1 MGSEKGPIWKQL
13 EANACFTG
21 PTVKFQKTVLETTR
35 FKTRGTNVSPGLL
48 EKRDFE
54 SLVPVPTKTLILEER
69 RTHHGCEESSCESE

>member
-1 MGSEKGPIWKQL
+1 M
-13 EANACFTG
+13 EAARSQCLFHRSNSKV
-21 PTVKFQKTVLETTR
+21 PKTVLETTR

-69 RTHHGCEESSCESE
+69 RTHHGMRGEYL